1 MATIQNGKHTLNIR
15 VEGTGEPVL
24 LLHSAGFS
32 GSQWA
37 KLAAALKDRYRVIVP
52 DLHGYG
58 DSSPWPSKEKF
69 SHEQDVEFL
78 ARYLDGL
85 RDPAHIVGH
94 SYGAF
99 VALQL
104 ALRRPVR
111 LRSLA
116 LFDPVAFGVLR
127 SAGHARGTMDIE
139 KASSALAGPLVS
151 EQTGGDETWVRSFID
166 YWNGAGSFDAMPEAK
181 RRQLLAL
188 GRKMYWEVLE
198 LTTDRTPHWFYE
210 NITAPA
216 LILTGSRTTPAA
228 NGIARILAQ
237 TLPAATLHE
246 IDGAGHMG
254 PVTHAAE
261 VNRAIA
267 SFLDAQHGW
276 LEAASG

>member
-1 MATIQNGKHTLNIR
+1 MPKIRNGNHTVNVR
-15 VEGTGEPVL
+15 VEGAGEPVL

-32 GSQWA
+32 GTQWT
-37 KLAAALKDRYRVIVP
+37 KLVSLLKDRYQVIVP

-58 DSSPWPSKEKF
+58 ESSPWPAKETF

-116 LFDPVAFGVLR
+116 LYDPVAFGVLR
-127 SAGHARGTMDIE
+127 SSGHARGVMDLE
-139 KASSALAGPLVS
+139 KAANEVAGPFPEGRS
-151 EQTGGDETWVRSFID
+151 GGDDIWVRSFID
-166 YWNGAGSFDAMPEAK
+166 YWNGAGSYDAMPEAK
-181 RRQLLAL
+181 RGQLLAL
-188 GRKMYWEVLE
+188 GRKMYWEVAE
-198 LTTDRTPHWFYE
+198 LTSDRTPHWFYE

-228 NGIARILAQ
+228 SGIARILAQ

-246 IDGAGHMG
+246 IRDAGHMG

-261 VNRAIA
+261 VNRAVA
-267 SFLDAQHGW
+267 SFLDTQHGW
-276 LEAASG
+276 LEAANG